1 MQLDVLSQRNIEG
14 DKMKSL
20 MLLSAVAASVAATLN
35 AQVTAPKPDSACT
48 NFPDGRVECRVFRR
62 GVPGDSGLRNRM
74 FYRMDSAMAKRAALG
89 LELRTTGTR
98 RDTLGVFVEAVTPK
112 GPAESAGIIEGDRI
126 ASINGIDLRTS
137 AADTED
143 SYTNGLAAHRLSRE
157 VQKLTPGAR
166 VTLRVYSGGRFRDVQ
181 VTAAKASD
189 VMRLGN
195 RFRFGMPGM
204 GGTMEFG
211 GPGAMMLGPEMPMMR
226 ERMEPLM
233 RDRIQPL
240 MREQLE
246 PLLRER
252 MNDLPER
259 IQFRAPIRI
268 RTLGPARVRAP
279 RTYRV
284 NGGAEGE
291 VRTALPPTTLS
302 FDGGKVWLETPDAPD
317 VDELFLDIDDEPF
330 DFEMEIVPV
339 SADTIREIAATT
351 IRSAQS
357 ALKQLAAEGIA

>member
-1 MQLDVLSQRNIEG
+1 
-14 DKMKSL
+14 MKSL

-35 AQVTAPKPDSACT
+35 AQVTAPKPDSTCT
-48 NFPDGRVECRVFRR
+48 NYPDGRVECRVFRR
-62 GVPGDSGLRNRM
+62 GVPGDSGLRSRV

-112 GPAESAGIIEGDRI
+112 GPAETAGIIEGDRI
-126 ASINGIDLRTS
+126 ASINGVDLRTS

-143 SYTNGLAAHRLSRE
+143 SYTNGLAAHRLARE
-157 VQKLTPGAR
+157 VQKLAPGAR

-195 RFRFGMPGM
+195 RFRFGMPWM

-211 GPGAMMLGPEMPMMR
+211 GPGTMMLGPGIPMMRERIEPLMR
-226 ERMEPLM
+226 ERMEPL
-233 RDRIQPL
+233 I
-240 MREQLE
+240 REQLE

-252 MNDLPER
+252 MNDLPDK
-259 IQFRAPIRI
+259 IQFRAPFRV
-268 RTLGPARVRAP
+268 RTLEGPAFSD
-279 RTYRV
+279 
-284 NGGAEGE
+284 
-291 VRTALPPTTLS
+291 LIDIS
-302 FDGGKVWLETPDAPD
+302 DFDEPLLLEM
-317 VDELFLDIDDEPF
+317 DDEPF

-351 IRSAQS
+351 IRSAQC